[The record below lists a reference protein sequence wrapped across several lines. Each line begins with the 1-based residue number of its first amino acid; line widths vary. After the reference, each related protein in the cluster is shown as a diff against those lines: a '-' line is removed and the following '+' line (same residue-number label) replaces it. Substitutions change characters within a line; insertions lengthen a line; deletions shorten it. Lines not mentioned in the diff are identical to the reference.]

1 MQTIEM
7 NKKAIALLEQWDPFD
22 VGPKAYE
29 LEIADVVSDL
39 HHLDHPTDLAK
50 RIREIY
56 EHSYAVWIPIENCV
70 QISYKLLAI
79 KYEAKCI
86 V

>member
-1 MQTIEM
+1 MNMINM
-7 NKKAIALLEQWDPFD
+7 NKKAITLLEKWDPFD
-22 VGPKAYE
+22 AGRKAYK
-29 LEIADVVSDL
+29 LEIVDVVAEL
-39 HHLDHPTDLAK
+39 HRLDHPADLAK
-50 RIREIY
+50 RIRDIY
-56 EHSYAVWIPIENCV
+56 EHSYERWIPIENCV

>member
-7 NKKAIALLEQWDPFD
+7 NKKAISILEKWDPFD
-22 VGPKAYE
+22 EGEKAYE
-29 LEIADVVSDL
+29 LEIVDVVAEL
-39 HHLDHPTDLAK
+39 HRLDHPADLAK
-50 RIREIY
+50 KIREIY
-56 EHSYAVWIPIENCV
+56 EHSYEIWIPIEKCV

>member
-1 MQTIEM
+1 MQIIEM
-7 NKKAIALLEQWDPFD
+7 NKKAVSLLENWDPFQE
-22 VGPKAYE
+22 GKKAYE
-29 LEIADVVSDL
+29 LEIADVVAEL
-39 HHLDHPTDLAK
+39 HRLDHPTDLAK

-56 EHSYAVWIPIENCV
+56 EHSYELWIPIENCV
-70 QISYKLLAI
+70 QISYKLIAI

>member
-1 MQTIEM
+1 M
-7 NKKAIALLEQWDPFD
+7 NKKAVTLLEQWDPFQE
-22 VGPKAYE
+22 GNKAYE
-29 LEIADVVSDL
+29 LEIVDVVAEL
-39 HHLDHPTDLAK
+39 HRLDHPTDLAK
-50 RIREIY
+50 RIRDIY
-56 EHSYAVWIPIENCV
+56 EQSYELLIPIENCV

>member
-1 MQTIEM
+1 M
-7 NKKAIALLEQWDPFD
+7 NKKAIALLEQWDPFEA
-22 VGPKAYE
+22 GTKAYK
-29 LEIADVVSDL
+29 LEIVDVVTEL
-39 HHLDHPTDLAK
+39 HRLDHPTDLAK

-56 EHSYAVWIPIENCV
+56 EQSYELWIPLENCMK
-70 QISYKLLAI
+70 ISYKLLAI

>member
-1 MQTIEM
+1 M
-7 NKKAIALLEQWDPFD
+7 NKKAIALLEQWDPFEE
-22 VGPKAYE
+22 GTKAYE
-29 LEIADVVSDL
+29 LEIVDVVAEL
-39 HHLDHPTDLAK
+39 HRLDHPADLAK
-50 RIREIY
+50 KIREIY
-56 EHSYAVWIPIENCV
+56 EHSYEMWIPIEKCV

>member
-7 NKKAIALLEQWDPFD
+7 NKKAVELLEQWDPFE
-22 VGPKAYE
+22 VGQKAYE
-29 LEIADVVSDL
+29 LEIADVVAEL
-39 HHLDHPTDLAK
+39 HYLDHPTDLAK

-56 EHSYAVWIPIENCV
+56 EHSYELWIPIENCV
-70 QISYKLLAI
+70 QIAYKLLAI